1 MITKEDIE
9 KMGYERVERVLRGLY
24 NQPKLDKE
32 LIKACHDRLDSMTG
46 ISAFVEYGELKESE
60 L

>member
-9 KMGYERVERVLRGLY
+9 RMGYERVEKVLRGLY
-24 NQPKLDKE
+24 NQPKLDRE
-32 LIKACHDRLDSMTG
+32 LIKACHERIDKVIGTTVM
-46 ISAFVEYGELKESE
+46 VEHGEIKGDE